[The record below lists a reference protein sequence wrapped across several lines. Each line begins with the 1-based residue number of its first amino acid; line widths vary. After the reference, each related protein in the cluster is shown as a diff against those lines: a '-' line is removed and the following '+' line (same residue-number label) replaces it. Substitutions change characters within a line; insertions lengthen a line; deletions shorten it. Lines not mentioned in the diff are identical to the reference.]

1 MGCVLSS
8 RGSSVT
14 NNIHFYI
21 DVICTNIYVLVV
33 FSEVGTASALI
44 VKLSHTA
51 ALWL

>member
-14 NNIHFYI
+14 NNINFYI
-21 DVICTNIYVLVV
+21 DVICANICVSVV
-33 FSEVGTASALI
+33 FSEVGMASALI
-44 VKLSHTA
+44 MKLSHTA